1 MIQDPLSLAFSTP
14 FSMDLARIRF
24 DDTVSF
30 IVSVLIAITVHA
42 EAQAFAAT
50 FLGDAQT
57 DNPRRFHFNP
67 LLHLDISGVICF
79 LAAGFGWPRPVLMRT
94 DRFSRPR
101 LYTLLA
107 CLAGPLANFL
117 MASIAGS
124 VIWLFKHYGVEDRVF
139 GMVMAV
145 NLTMAIYHLL
155 PIPPLAGSAIL
166 PVLFPALMKEWPS
179 RILCQ
184 IGAAVLILYFGFERV
199 SGSRSIGDILSQLAR
214 GLHLIFIS

>member
-1 MIQDPLSLAFSTP
+1 MMQDPLSLAFSIP
-14 FSMDLARIRF
+14 FSLDLTRIRF
-24 DDTVSF
+24 DDMVSF
-30 IVSVLIAITVHA
+30 IVGVLMAVTVHA

-57 DNPRRFHFNP
+57 DNPGRFHFNP

-79 LAAGFGWPRPVLMRT
+79 LAAGFGWPRPVMMRSE
-94 DRFSRPR
+94 RFSRPR

-107 CLAGPLANFL
+107 CLAGPLANFF

-124 VIWLFKHYGVEDRVF
+124 AIWLLKHYGVEDRVF

-145 NLTMAIYHLL
+145 NLAMAVYHLL

-166 PVLFPALMKEWPS
+166 PALFPSLLKEWPS
-179 RILCQ
+179 RIGSR
-184 IGAAVLILYFGFERV
+184 IGAAVLILYFGFERI
-199 SGSRSIGDILSQLAR
+199 SGRHYIGDILSQLASR
-214 GLHLIFIS
+214 LHLIFIS

>member
-1 MIQDPLSLAFSTP
+1 MIQDPISLAFSAP
-14 FSMDLARIRF
+14 FCLDLSRIRF
-24 DDTVSF
+24 DDMVSF
-30 IVSVLIAITVHA
+30 IVGVLMAVTVHA

-67 LLHLDISGVICF
+67 LLHLDFSGAICF
-79 LAAGFGWPRPVLMRT
+79 LAAGFGWPRPILIRT
-94 DRFSRPR
+94 ERFSRPR

-107 CLAGPLANFL
+107 YLAGPLANFL

-145 NLTMAIYHLL
+145 NLTMAVYNLL

-166 PVLFPALMKEWPS
+166 PALFPALLKAWPS
-179 RILCQ
+179 RIGSW
-184 IGAAVLILYFGFERV
+184 IGATVLILYFGFERV
-199 SGSRSIGDILSQLAR
+199 SGCHYIGDILSQLASK
-214 GLHLIFIS
+214 LHLIFIS

>member
-1 MIQDPLSLAFSTP
+1 MMQDPLSLAFSIP
-14 FSMDLARIRF
+14 FSLDLTRIRF

-30 IVSVLIAITVHA
+30 IVGVLMAITVHA

-50 FLGDAQT
+50 FLGDTQT
-57 DNPRRFHFNP
+57 DNPGRFHFNP

-79 LAAGFGWPRPVLMRT
+79 LAAGFGWPRPILMKT
-94 DRFSRPR
+94 ERFSRPR

-107 CLAGPLANFL
+107 CLAGPLANFF

-124 VIWLFKHYGVEDRVF
+124 AIWLLKHYGVEDRVF

-145 NLTMAIYHLL
+145 NLAMAVYHLL

-166 PVLFPALMKEWPS
+166 PALFPSLLKEWPS
-179 RILCQ
+179 RIGSR
-184 IGAAVLILYFGFERV
+184 IGAAVLILYFGFERI
-199 SGSRSIGDILSQLAR
+199 SGRHYIGDILSQLASR
-214 GLHLIFIS
+214 LHLIFIS

>member
-1 MIQDPLSLAFSTP
+1 MMQDPLSLAFSTP
-14 FSMDLARIRF
+14 FSLDLTRIRF
-24 DDTVSF
+24 DDMVSF
-30 IVSVLIAITVHA
+30 IVGVLMAVTVHA

-50 FLGDAQT
+50 FLGDAQS

-79 LAAGFGWPRPVLMRT
+79 LAAGFGWPRPVMMRSE
-94 DRFSRPR
+94 RFSRPR

-107 CLAGPLANFL
+107 CLAGPLANFF

-124 VIWLFKHYGVEDRVF
+124 AIWLLKHYGVEDRVF

-145 NLTMAIYHLL
+145 NLAMAVYHLL
-155 PIPPLAGSAIL
+155 PIPPLAGSAML
-166 PVLFPALMKEWPS
+166 PALFPSLLKEWPS
-179 RILCQ
+179 RIGSR

-199 SGSRSIGDILSQLAR
+199 SGRHYIGDILSQLA
-214 GLHLIFIS
+214 GKLHLIFIS

>member
-1 MIQDPLSLAFSTP
+1 MIQDPISLAFSTP
-14 FSMDLARIRF
+14 FTMDLTRIRF
-24 DDTVSF
+24 DDMVSF
-30 IVSVLIAITVHA
+30 AVGVLMAITVHA

-67 LLHLDISGVICF
+67 LLHLDVSGVICF
-79 LAAGFGWPRPVLMRT
+79 LAAGFGWPRPVQMKLE
-94 DRFSRPR
+94 RFSRPR
-101 LYTLLA
+101 LYVLLA
-107 CLAGPLANFL
+107 YLAGPLANFF

-124 VIWLFKHYGVEDRVF
+124 AIWLLKHYGVEDRVF

-145 NLTMAIYHLL
+145 NLAMAVYHLL

-166 PVLFPALMKEWPS
+166 PALFPALMKAWPS
-179 RILCQ
+179 RIVSR

-199 SGSRSIGDILSQLAR
+199 SGRHYIGDILSRMASK
-214 GLHLIFIS
+214 LHLIFIS

>member
-1 MIQDPLSLAFSTP
+1 MIQDPLSLAFSIP
-14 FSMDLARIRF
+14 YSLDLTRIRF
-24 DDTVSF
+24 DDLVSF
-30 IVSVLIAITVHA
+30 IVGVLMAVTVHA

-67 LLHLDISGVICF
+67 LLHLDFSGVICF
-79 LAAGFGWPRPVLMRT
+79 LAAGFGWPRPILMRT
-94 DRFSRPR
+94 ERFPRPR

-107 CLAGPLANFL
+107 YLAGPLANFF

-145 NLTMAIYHLL
+145 NLTMATYHLL

-166 PVLFPALMKEWPS
+166 PALFPALLKAWPS
-179 RILCQ
+179 RILSG

-199 SGSRSIGDILSQLAR
+199 SGCHYIGGILSHLAGR
-214 GLHLIFIS
+214 LHLMFIS

>member
-1 MIQDPLSLAFSTP
+1 MIQDPISLAFSTP
-14 FSMDLARIRF
+14 FLMDLTRIRF
-24 DDTVSF
+24 DDMVSF

-57 DNPRRFHFNP
+57 DNSRRFHFNP

-79 LAAGFGWPRPVLMRT
+79 LAAGFGWPRPILMVS
-94 DRFSRPR
+94 DRFFRPR

-145 NLTMAIYHLL
+145 NLTMATYHLL

-166 PVLFPALMKEWPS
+166 PALFPALLKAWPS
-179 RILCQ
+179 RTGSR
-184 IGAAVLILYFGFERV
+184 IGSVILILYFGFERI
-199 SGSRSIGDILSQLAR
+199 SGCHYLGDILSRLASK
-214 GLHLIFIS
+214 LHLIFIS